1 MAEFPLFCYGTLIS
15 SVVREKILGDQER
28 LSIKPAS
35 LKGYAVMKVADAHY
49 PALVKAAEDQ
59 VVLGVLVNGLSDID
73 MSILD
78 KFEGINYSREARSIL
93 AEDGSCTES
102 FVYFPNK
109 TLETAGQW
117 TFGDWE
123 GSELNLFL
131 SQDFDIA
138 GIRPPEVEPRLK

>member
-35 LKGYAVMKVADAHY
+35 LKGYAVMKVAQAHY

-102 FVYFPNK
+102 LSTFLIKLLKLPVSGL
-109 TLETAGQW
+109 LETGKVRNSIYFLVKILILLGYGLLRWNAG
-117 TFGDWE
+117 
-123 GSELNLFL
+123 
-131 SQDFDIA
+131 
-138 GIRPPEVEPRLK
+138 